1 MMNPIAKFWKWC
13 VSQVAN
19 SNAALLVLILCWL
32 LVVFDGYDL
41 TVFGASAPKL
51 PHTWGLT
58 PSITGTLGSM
68 AFIGMLIGAIF
79 AGGLADLI
87 GRRKTV
93 ILCLSWFSVMTAL
106 CAVSPNLYFFGAFRL
121 LGGLGLG
128 GMIPTA
134 SALSGEYS
142 DQKRR
147 PLVSVIIMSGVPIGG
162 IVATAL
168 GIPVLGHA
176 SDNWGWRLMFL
187 FALVGV
193 IIVLPLAAALLPES
207 AVWLRGAG
215 KTDRAR
221 ELETRYHVVPDP
233 DHEHTS
239 SGPRVSFVGRFARLL
254 SKPFA
259 LVTILFVVATV
270 GTLFAWFGLATWL
283 PSLMR
288 SSGIALGTALF
299 FTLVLY
305 VGAMAGAL
313 IMGFIGTKIGSLWAG
328 AVTSLIGA
336 IGLFILVMNP
346 PNADNPPSM
355 VLVYAALVM
364 AGIGTHG
371 TQCLLISACSNHYPH
386 MLRGTALGLMLGVGR
401 IGAVLAP
408 MVGGFLQAG
417 APDAATGVT
426 YNYIAFGLGVSVAC
440 ILLVILI
447 PVAKN
452 SLAARV
458 SQQAAAV
465 NQGV

>member
-1 MMNPIAKFWKWC
+1 MNPIARFWKWC

-41 TVFGASAPKL
+41 TVFGAAAPKL

-58 PSITGTLGSM
+58 PSSTGTLGSM
-68 AFIGMLIGAIF
+68 AFIGMLIGAVF
-79 AGGLADLI
+79 AGALADLI

-93 ILCLSWFSVMTAL
+93 LLCLSWFSVMTAL
-106 CAVSPNLYFFGAFRL
+106 CAISPNMYFFGTVRL
-121 LGGLGLG
+121 LAGLGLG
-128 GMIPTA
+128 GMVPTA

-176 SDNWGWRLMFL
+176 SDNMGWRFMFL
-187 FALVGV
+187 FALVG
-193 IIVLPLAAALLPES
+193 IIIILPLAAAFLPES
-207 AVWLRGAG
+207 AVWLRATG
-215 KTDRAR
+215 KTDHAV
-221 ELETRYHVVPDP
+221 ELETRYHVVPDLEQ
-233 DHEHTS
+233 EHDTAE
-239 SGPRVSFVGRFARLL
+239 PQHSFFSRFARLL

-270 GTLFAWFGLATWL
+270 GTLFAWYGLATWL

-305 VGAMAGAL
+305 LGAMIGAL
-313 IMGFIGTKIGSLWAG
+313 IMGYIGTKIGSLWAG
-328 AVTSLIGA
+328 AAASLLGA
-336 IGLFILVMNP
+336 IGLFILVANP
-346 PNADNPPSM
+346 PNADNPPSV

-386 MLRGTALGLMLGVGR
+386 LLRGSALGLMLGVGR
-401 IGAVLAP
+401 IGAVIAP
-408 MVGGFLQAG
+408 LVGGFLQAG
-417 APDAATGVT
+417 APTKADGVT
-426 YNYIAFGLGVSVAC
+426 YNYIAFGLGVALAC
-440 ILLVILI
+440 ILLVVLV
-447 PVAKN
+447 PVAKK
-452 SLAARV
+452 SLTALA
-458 SQQAAAV
+458 SQKA
-465 NQGV
+465 